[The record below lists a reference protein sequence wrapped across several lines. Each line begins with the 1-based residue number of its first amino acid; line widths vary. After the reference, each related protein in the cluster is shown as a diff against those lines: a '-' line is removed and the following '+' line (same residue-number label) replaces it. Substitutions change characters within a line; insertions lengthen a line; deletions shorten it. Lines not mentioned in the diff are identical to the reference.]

1 MSKETTPPLSY
12 EAGKEELIKIRDKIE
27 NNEFDM
33 DELEELIDRGKYLIE
48 YLTDKLKNMSQK
60 LDDQLKN

>member
-1 MSKETTPPLSY
+1 LSY

>member
-1 MSKETTPPLSY
+1 MSY

>member
-1 MSKETTPPLSY
+1 MSKETISPLSY
-12 EAGKEELIKIRDKIE
+12 EAGKEELIKIQKKIE
-27 NNEFDM
+27 NNEFNM

>member
-1 MSKETTPPLSY
+1 MSKETTSPLSY
-12 EAGKEELIKIRDKIE
+12 EAGKEELIKIQKKIE
-27 NNEFDM
+27 NNEFNM